1 MVGLVDVF
9 VMGRDPNP
17 DYIAAVALGAA
28 MFSAVYWLFGFLRMG
43 TTGLTAQAYGRNAI
57 SELEAIFHRALF
69 IAALLG
75 LLIIL
80 GQWPLKSMLFALF
93 DPSADIG
100 ALALTYYDIRVWG
113 APGLLIHLVE
123 LGVLFG
129 LQRMDYTLILSIG
142 LNVTNIILDYVF
154 VLVFDLDVFGVALGT
169 VISEWS
175 AALLGF
181 FLVRSAYG
189 RHHTTKGSHRL
200 LDKQALRQFFS
211 LSSNLVLRT
220 FFVQLPFFAGTVLA
234 TQIGDL
240 TLALHGVLMQL
251 FFLMT
256 YSLDAFAHTAESL
269 TGYFYGAKNP
279 VNLRRASIY
288 SSAWGFLLAI
298 VTGLAF
304 LIFGADFV
312 AIMTVAPEIQNMAHE
327 YMPWLALAPIF
338 CVWAFLLDGI
348 FIGTTHIRAMRNAM
362 FLSALLWA
370 IVLLLTFD
378 AWQYHAVWLCMNLF
392 MLTRA
397 LLLFR
402 SYPQI
407 ERAAANTAL

>member
-1 MVGLVDVF
+1 
-9 VMGRDPNP
+9 MGRNPNP

-43 TTGLTAQAYGRNAI
+43 TTGLTAQAFGREAI
-57 SELEAIFHRALF
+57 SEVAAIFYRALF
-69 IAALLG
+69 IAAALG
-75 LLIIL
+75 ALIIIL
-80 GQWPLKSMLFALF
+80 QWPLKRLLFALF
-93 DPSADIG
+93 EPSSEIG
-100 ALALTYYDIRVWG
+100 ELALTYYDLRIWG

-123 LGVLFG
+123 LGILFG

-142 LNVTNIILDYVF
+142 LNVTNIVLDYIF
-154 VLVFDLDVFGVALGT
+154 VMLFQLDVFGVALGT

-175 AALLGF
+175 AAVLGF

-189 RHHTTKGSHRL
+189 RFHYKSRSHKL
-200 LDKQALRQFFS
+200 LDRQALRQFFH

-251 FFLMT
+251 FFVMT

-279 VNLRRASIY
+279 INLRRASIY
-288 SSAWGFLLAI
+288 SSAWGLLLALL
-298 VTGLAF
+298 TGLTF
-304 LIFGADFV
+304 LMFGSDFV
-312 AIMTVAPEIQNMAHE
+312 AIMTVAPEIQSMANE

-348 FIGTTHIRAMRNAM
+348 FIGTTHITAMRNAM
-362 FLSALLWA
+362 FFSALLWA
-370 IVLLLTFD
+370 IVLFATFET
-378 AWQYHAVWLCMNLF
+378 WQYHAVWFGMNLF

-402 SYPQI
+402 SYPEI
-407 ERAAANTAL
+407 ERAAVDPAL